1 MTASL
6 LLALVLLQG
15 PSGSTPV
22 PRLNDE
28 SLPTASTVAYPDT
41 YRSVWEVFLG
51 PARPVLAAAS
61 VATIP
66 EATPLRQSLLWVDES
81 GCVGPGYWAGLCR
94 HIPVHSSSDVLL
106 ASAATFRLGDPVLI
120 PSGQFRS
127 ADVFC
132 YGGECSWHWRY
143 GFVSFYTW
151 GDFYGYVVQQQ
162 QNLEFVETSRGLQ
175 RGKELAEA
183 DNVGGSRGS
192 AGGGSRNS
200 GFAGPAYGGTGNFGG
215 AAPSTAHA
223 AGDYSRPTS
232 SSGGNG
238 GASGG
243 GKPGAELP

>member
-1 MTASL
+1 MIASL
-6 LLALVLLQG
+6 LLALVLIQG

-22 PRLNDE
+22 ARLDDE
-28 SLPTASTVAYPDT
+28 STSPASTVAYPET

-61 VATIP
+61 VATMP
-66 EATPLRQSLLWVDES
+66 DATPLRQSLLWVDES

-94 HIPVHSSSDVLL
+94 HIPVHSSNDVLL
-106 ASAATFRLGDPVLI
+106 ASVATFRLGDPVLI
-120 PSGQFRS
+120 PSGQFRA

-143 GFVSFYTW
+143 AFVSFYTW
-151 GDFYGYVVQQQ
+151 GDFYAYVVQQQ
-162 QNLEFVETSRGLQ
+162 QNQEFVETHRGLQ

-183 DNVGGSRGS
+183 ADVGGSRGS

-200 GFAGPAYGGTGNFGG
+200 GSTGPAYGGSGNFGG
-215 AAPSTAHA
+215 AAASTAHA

-232 SSGGNG
+232 SSGGNRG
-238 GASGG
+238 SSGG